1 MVVMCRQTVGLAGRE
16 PKRIHSSIFQDPVIC
31 DAGGRSMKKQST
43 GSEKSEEAG
52 EGRWGFSETLP
63 EKEMRTWV
71 QVGETVVGHEKTLV
85 LWGGG

>member
-1 MVVMCRQTVGLAGRE
+1 
-16 PKRIHSSIFQDPVIC
+16 
-31 DAGGRSMKKQST
+31 MKKQST

-85 LWGGG
+85 LWGGGYIVYWGSEWLFLVWFQSVEL